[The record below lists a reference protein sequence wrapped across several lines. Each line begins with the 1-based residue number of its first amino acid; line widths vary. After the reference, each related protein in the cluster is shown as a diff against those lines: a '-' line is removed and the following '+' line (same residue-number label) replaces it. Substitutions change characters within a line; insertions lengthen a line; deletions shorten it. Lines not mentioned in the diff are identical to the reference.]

1 MRGIRL
7 ALAVTTVTALIMST
21 APAQQPP
28 GRGKGGGFGAQM
40 FQRGGAIAL
49 LTNASVQ
56 TELKLTDDQKAK
68 FKEFQDKQEAKMRE
82 MRADGGF
89 DREKMQEMFREA
101 AEQGEKLVKDTLKKD
116 QFQRYSEIKLQRAG
130 VGALSEKDVQT
141 SLKLNDDQKEKIKG
155 ITDEYNADRREL
167 MQGAAGGGGGNF
179 AELRTKGEAL
189 SKEAL
194 EKAQKVLTADQ
205 KTKFKEMLGKPFEMK
220 VEDMR
225 RPGGDDSPRKGGKG
239 GDRKSTE
246 KKKDDP
252 KTPPKSNPKIDD

>member
-1 MRGIRL
+1 MRGLRM
-7 ALAVTTVTALIMST
+7 ALAVTAVAALVMST
-21 APAQQPP
+21 APAQPP
-28 GRGKGGGFGAQM
+28 GRGKGGGFGMQM
-40 FQRGGAIAL
+40 FQRAGALAL

-82 MRADGGF
+82 ARADGGV
-89 DREKMQEMFREA
+89 DRERMTEMFRES
-101 AEQGEKLVKDTLKKD
+101 AEQAEKLVKDTLKKD

-155 ITDEYNADRREL
+155 ISEELAADMREL
-167 MQGAAGGGGGNF
+167 RQGAAGGGGNF
-179 AELRTKGEAL
+179 AEMRTKSEAL
-189 SKEAL
+189 GKEAM

-205 KTKFKEMLGKPFEMK
+205 KTKFKEMLGKPFEIK
-220 VEDMR
+220 FEEMR
-225 RPGGDDSPRKGGKG
+225 RPGGGDDNPRKGKG

-246 KKKDDP
+246 KKKDDG